1 MNNNL
6 LKKSDFSIQQ
16 QVMNSFLK
24 PEVSSVNEEG
34 FQVDKKQGN
43 LSEEASPKEL
53 LKKNQKL
60 ESLLNLYSD
69 LYKQTA
75 GAAKIDEYTGI
86 STDVF
91 FNNYYFLNKP
101 VIIKSLM
108 ADWPA
113 LAKWTPDYFSQ
124 KYGDVPVEITKGR
137 EKDNAYEKNFH
148 TTVSTIC
155 FREFVE
161 QIKKRPFSN
170 DMYLVARNYFFS
182 NPQFNTLHNDI
193 IPPCQIIDTNYSG
206 AGNMKLWFGPGG
218 TITPLHHDKHS
229 ILFCQVYGRKHFK
242 MIPSFE
248 LPKIYNKDRYY
259 SEVDPEQVN
268 FKKYPLFKKAITL
281 DTIVNP
287 GDILFIPVGWWHWV
301 ESLEVSISVT
311 FSNFKVPGY
320 NNSWNCE

>member
-1 MNNNL
+1 MNSNL
-6 LKKSDFSIQQ
+6 LKKTNFSIQK
-16 QVMNSFLK
+16 QVMNSFVRPK
-24 PEVSSVNEEG
+24 GSGITNKGTHIPKEGWNVSEDVS
-34 FQVDKKQGN
+34 Q
-43 LSEEASPKEL
+43 KEL
-53 LKKNQKL
+53 LKKIQKL
-60 ESLLNLYSD
+60 ESLLNLYGD
-69 LYKQTA
+69 LYRQTA
-75 GAAKIDEYTGI
+75 SAAKIDECTGI
-86 STDVF
+86 TTDVF

-101 VIIKSLM
+101 VVIKSLM
-108 ADWPA
+108 KNWPA
-113 LAKWTPDYFSQ
+113 LAKWTPGYFSE
-124 KYGDVPVEITKGR
+124 KYGDVPIEITEGR

-155 FREFVE
+155 FREFIE

-182 NPQFNTLHNDI
+182 NPQFNALRDDI
-193 IPPCQIIDTNYSG
+193 SPPRQIIDTNYTG

-218 TITPLHHDKHS
+218 TVTPLHHDKHS

-259 SEVDPEQVN
+259 SEVDPEQID

-281 DTIVNP
+281 DVIVNP

-301 ESLEVSISVT
+301 EALDVSISVT
-311 FSNFKVPGY
+311 FSNFRVPGY